1 MYIWWMVVVW
11 WMEAMLLLSLVV
23 MVQSLSTHA
32 SWTEGSSWKDV
43 SEISYKFVLNMTQIW
58 DTFHVLWDTFHVP
71 LLQAPVQ
78 WYFPTCLMDV
88 MCSRSLHLAVAPIVL
103 QSHFLLTLAVFL
115 NQRYAEWAWPDP
127 LLSRATGSHFTLGD
141 QGRTSPSLVM
151 WIEEEGLSGIVSQA
165 KAFYLLAIL
174 FNFVYALL

>member
-32 SWTEGSSWKDV
+32 SWMEGSSWKDV
-43 SEISYKFVLNMTQIW
+43 SDISYKFVLNMTQIYM
-58 DTFHVLWDTFHVP
+58 TVGHIPCTS
-71 LLQAPVQ
+71 LQAPVQ
-78 WYFPTCLMDV
+78 WHFPTCLMDV

-115 NQRYAEWAWPDP
+115 NQRYAEWAWPNQ
-127 LLSRATGSHFTLGD
+127 LLSRETGSHFTLGD
-141 QGRTSPSLVM
+141 QGHTSPSLVM
-151 WIEEEGLSGIVSQA
+151 WTGEEELSGIVSED

-174 FNFVYALL
+174 FNLVWVLS

>member
-1 MYIWWMVVVW
+1 
-11 WMEAMLLLSLVV
+11 

-103 QSHFLLTLAVFL
+103 QSHFLLTLAVLL
-115 NQRYAEWAWPDP
+115 NQWYAEWVWPNQ
-127 LLSRATGSHFTLGD
+127 LLSKATGSHFTSVDWGH
-141 QGRTSPSLVM
+141 TSPLLVM
-151 WIEEEGLSGIVSQA
+151 WTGEEGLSGIVSKPEA
-165 KAFYLLAIL
+165 WCYLLAIL
-174 FNFVYALL
+174 FNYVYVLL